1 MMATTMKLLKVPT
14 AKVAIKAMII
24 VAISTIETIHAI
36 NVFPTLNGRFRLGFC
51 NLNLINPIAINTYT
65 TQYRTVVAFTNSR
78 KAALIPGINRY
89 TKAKREIIVA

>member
-36 NVFPTLNGRFRLGFC
+36 NVFPTLNGRTF
-51 NLNLINPIAINTYT
+51 
-65 TQYRTVVAFTNSR
+65 
-78 KAALIPGINRY
+78 
-89 TKAKREIIVA
+89 